1 MSLKS
6 RCCENPCDIKTC
18 RGCDTCSQAHFEQH
32 HAAALYHLELA
43 HRALEQLDTGM
54 LGSETLKKIS
64 NAVKGGV
71 AAVKDRVQQL
81 KIAYNKHQLESLKHD
96 LDQTI
101 DPKEK
106 EKIQTKINELQKQI
120 KQQEEPTA
128 TPPAASI
135 TQTAQ
140 MRTNPY
146 CLG

>member
-1 MSLKS
+1 
-6 RCCENPCDIKTC
+6 
-18 RGCDTCSQAHFEQH
+18 
-32 HAAALYHLELA
+32 
-43 HRALEQLDTGM
+43 
-54 LGSETLKKIS
+54 
-64 NAVKGGV
+64 VKGGV
-71 AAVKDRVQQL
+71 AVVQDRVQQL
-81 KIAYNKHQLESLKHD
+81 KIAYNKHQLESLMSKLESLKHD
-96 LDQTI
+96 LDQTT
-101 DPKEK
+101 DPKAR